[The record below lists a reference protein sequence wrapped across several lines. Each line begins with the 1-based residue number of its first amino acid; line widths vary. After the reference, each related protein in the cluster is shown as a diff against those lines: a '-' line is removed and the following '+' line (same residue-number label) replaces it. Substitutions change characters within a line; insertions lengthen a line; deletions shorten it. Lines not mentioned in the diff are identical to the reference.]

1 MMLVSAV
8 GSVAAVQN
16 LTIER
21 ADGVA
26 TLTIARPHRKNAI
39 DVPTW
44 DELQAALDELGVDDG
59 IRCVVLT
66 GAGGDFCAGADLS
79 GGGGEGGG
87 EVHQLE
93 RMRRI
98 GKVVIA
104 LRDLPQPTIAKVR
117 GVAVGVGMS
126 LALGCDL
133 VLAADDARFS
143 LIFARRG
150 LSLDGG
156 ASWLVPRLVGMHK
169 AKELALFAD
178 IIGAADALGL
188 GLANRVVPGDELDD
202 LVVSWAARLASG
214 PPIALGMTKRML
226 NRAYDVGFE
235 QAIDDES
242 RCQTVNF
249 GTQDTVEAMRAFL
262 EKRDPVFDGR

>member
-1 MMLVSAV
+1 VD
-8 GSVAAVQN
+8 N

-26 TLTIARPHRKNAI
+26 TLTIDRPHRKNAI

-44 DELQAALDELGVDDG
+44 DELQAALDELAVDEGV
-59 IRCVVLT
+59 RCVVLT

-79 GGGGEGGG
+79 GGGDGG

-156 ASWLVPRLVGMHK
+156 ASWLVPRLIGMHK

-178 IIGAADALGL
+178 IIAAADALEL
-188 GLANRVVPGDELDD
+188 GLLNRVVPGDDLDG
-202 LVVSWAARLASG
+202 LTASWAARLVSG

-249 GTQDTVEAMRAFL
+249 ATQDTVEAMRAFL
-262 EKRDPVFDGR
+262 EKRDPVFEGR